1 MAPFTVLDWLKGGT
15 KKQTPIEEEEEV
27 LLDESLYDTHHAE
40 EGREESDDDMSL
52 PSSLPIG
59 LIELDS
65 ATLGLLYGNQ
75 VTQPADSSN
84 PTLAEVIECEDEASK
99 TTKDVFYF
107 IACMN
112 RAKRTP
118 YVNGSKSATPLT
130 RNVLGLDWYSACNDK
145 NNFWSATDERRVE
158 ILSTQGKHNLM
169 QSKAWD
175 DCRPKN
181 NTCGMVLLL
190 CNYYLKWKPGSG
202 NARGRRAAIVFDKYT
217 KSRYINNGDTVRVY
231 SIIRNW
237 SQLAKAYQRL
247 GKTGRHFEEIIMNCT
262 PHKLYLDVER
272 DTASS
277 HSVTTEEAR
286 MELDAIQATFEG
298 KFLPYL
304 LTFVQTVLGIEEAT
318 LDDLVVTYSSREGVK
333 FSAHVV
339 LSTEA
344 GHYFRSREDSH
355 AASAL
360 MAKFLDDMCIE
371 DNEFKEW
378 YYYAFD
384 EVMVDYSVY
393 GDGQRNMRMVG
404 CCKITSNLRS
414 DTHWTK
420 ARVFVK
426 PSTARDR
433 PLKDYIISVYD
444 AINNPADYTPIF
456 MTNAMVVK
464 AAEFATRG
472 IGVRLIKR
480 GDALRRR
487 AGISVGTSALGG
499 NIIMG
504 VAGELTT
511 NEADGETDG
520 IFTGLKSRLPPDSIK
535 VVNTVGKSIKET
547 PLSWKEY
554 YEVGLRILNA
564 VCGGIHPG
572 NAIQAERS
580 DPGSSP
586 GWLWRAEMS
595 AFVPG
600 MTRKNNAFRYCYF
613 GCASGQHRVR
623 VYVLCDFSVG
633 YHCYGHKCPTTRAI
647 IIPSPVYQDNKVKP
661 GLAPVADYTP
671 EIAVGILD
679 YNDTPPGPNDDDQ
692 HMRELSMPEDLGG
705 DKDDKLTYLLHGGMG
720 TGKTTTVARLI
731 KRCREIRE
739 SPRILSISFRV
750 MLAKNASETLGIDYY
765 KTAPSRTL
773 YQNNELALQLDSVE
787 RLLQECDEN
796 NHITKLKCKHD
807 ILILDELC
815 SLLSHLD
822 SSTLKEKLNNVWHV
836 FFRLVRSAGVVVCAD
851 ADMGPR
857 EQRFI
862 RMARGYSD
870 YDGTYT
876 IPGLRY
882 HRNHYIGIKTS
893 FIEYKGEAEWA
904 EKIIFLSVVKRQ
916 NIFIASNS
924 IGQIQRLKEWLEQTV
939 FQIRLNIEAKI
950 RSEGGD
956 PDSDERVEYLDE
968 LYTQIDTITSQST
981 ETEKNEMSDS
991 NRTWIKSKILIIS
1004 PTVGAG
1010 VDFNEEHFDAAFVYA
1025 TSKSCCARA
1034 INQMRGR
1041 ARSISSHQCHVF
1053 INSLS
1058 KSGADNEGA
1067 LPITPA
1073 MAMETLQRQRDA
1085 YLLQPLADTDNAD
1098 DDGFFSFSR
1107 SLIPSRLMEIQ
1118 AYNMAET
1125 NRSLTNLRMEWI
1137 KLQQSCDPG
1146 VDYRFDDTFDHKKNY
1161 EFLKFMGT
1169 LKGVVKEKRTNQVA
1183 NQRDCDLAEY
1193 NSNRMLD
1200 KMGQMAEIVPSQ
1212 PKASVF
1218 MEKNEIR
1225 HFYGI
1230 AENIEPGVF
1239 ANMMTKLDMSLR
1251 GREKLTSFIQVIFM
1265 DSIELERLSKERKIT
1280 TDMRIQ
1286 ITDTTNAITHE
1297 VRSASRMAQESEVTD
1312 YEKRLWATKLM
1323 FACGS
1328 SIEKVNEDIFEAFE
1342 FHTGLSDSRLGGE
1355 TEIQRW
1361 LQDQRF
1367 RIEKVTHLTPHEVST
1382 AIPDPGEQFQWKHV
1396 YAIAKRFFAE
1406 EFDIHFKLAYYNKKN
1421 KKSGGDRG
1429 DGRCSI
1435 QAHRSSSVCPKSGK
1449 AKYKYCTKAVVA
1461 HSDICLVLEKSRA
1474 RVNSK
1479 TFDIKGVYKEKIAT
1493 RITTAGNKRAFE
1505 SDFTS
1510 LLLDAPNPAGRLETI
1525 QETTV
1530 EVENVV
1536 DNSLESAVEHEDAP
1550 DGDAGYLVG
1559 SIYSSDYTSGDFG
1572 YLQDSEFA
1580 IQETIQEVDQDTIMQ
1595 DGDGSSVTHD
1605 DDLESTNSSE
1615 YSQSTKKRK
1624 LSEIDTVND
1633 RRNKTLAAS
1642 NDSHAKACVNQRDEM
1657 WNAMKSL
1664 YIQDPPS
1671 SLDAISFR
1679 NLMLTPT
1686 YKVLT
1691 KRSVKDACHS
1701 HLARLN
1707 EYIEKN
1713 SSDVY

>member
-1 MAPFTVLDWLKGGT
+1 MPPFTVLEWLRQGA
-15 KKQTPIEEEEEV
+15 KKQTTKEEEDEEV
-27 LLDESLYDTHHAE
+27 LYDESLHDTHHPKHE
-40 EGREESDDDMSL
+40 DSDEDDMSL
-52 PSSLPIG
+52 PSSVPHG
-59 LIELDS
+59 LIQLDEQ
-65 ATLGLLYGNQ
+65 TLGLLYG
-75 VTQPADSSN
+75 TQTTGTHDLSD
-84 PTLAEVIECEDEASK
+84 PTLEQVLGGGTDTDK
-99 TTKDVFYF
+99 KKDVFHF
-107 IACMN
+107 ISCMN
-112 RAKRTP
+112 RAKRSP
-118 YVNGSKSATPLT
+118 YVNGTKTSTPLT
-130 RNVLGLDWYSACNDK
+130 RNVLGLDWFSACNDK
-145 NNFWSATDERRVE
+145 NNFWSLSEERRGE

-169 QSKAWD
+169 QSKVWD

-181 NTCGMVLLL
+181 NNCGMVLLL
-190 CNYYLKWKPGSG
+190 CSYYLKWKPGSG
-202 NARGRRAAIVFDKYT
+202 NARGRRASIVYDKYT
-217 KSRYINNGDTVRVY
+217 KTRYINNGDTVRVY
-231 SIIRNW
+231 SVIRNW
-237 SQLAKAYQRL
+237 SQLATAYQRL
-247 GKTGRHFEEIIMNCT
+247 GDTGRHFEEIIMNCT

-277 HSVTTEEAR
+277 HSVTSEEAR
-286 MELDAIQATFEG
+286 KELDDIQFTFED

-318 LDDLVVTYSSREGVK
+318 LDDLVITYSSREGVK
-333 FSAHVV
+333 FSAHIV
-339 LSTEA
+339 LSTPD

-360 MAKFLDDMCIE
+360 MAKFLDEMCIE

-393 GDGQRNMRMVG
+393 GEGQRNMRMVG

-420 ARVFVK
+420 ARVFTK
-426 PSTARDR
+426 PPGARDR
-433 PLKDYIISVYD
+433 PLRDYIISVYD
-444 AINNPADYTPIF
+444 AINNPAKYTPIF
-456 MTNAMVVK
+456 MTNSMVVS
-464 AAEFATRG
+464 AANFATHG
-472 IGVRLIKR
+472 IGLRLIKR

-499 NIIMG
+499 NILMG

-511 NEADGETDG
+511 NEANSEADG
-520 IFTGLKSRLPPDSIK
+520 IFLGLKSKLSPDSIK
-535 VVNTVGKSIKET
+535 VLNTVGKSIKDT

-554 YEVGLRILNA
+554 YEVGLRILNG

-580 DPGSSP
+580 DPSTSP

-600 MTRKNNAFRYCYF
+600 MTRKNGAFRYCYF
-613 GCASGQHRVR
+613 GCVSGQHRVR
-623 VYVLCDFSVG
+623 VYVLCDYSVG
-633 YHCYGHKCPTTRAI
+633 YHCYGHKCTTTKAI

-671 EIAVGILD
+671 EITMGVLD
-679 YNDTPPGPNDDDQ
+679 YNDIPPGPNDDDQ
-692 HMRELSMPEDLGG
+692 HMRELTMPEDMGG
-705 DKDDKLTYLLHGGMG
+705 EKGDKLTYILHGGMG
-720 TGKTTTVARLI
+720 TGKTTTVGKLI
-731 KRCREIRE
+731 KRCREIRDE
-739 SPRILSISFRV
+739 PRILSISFRV

-796 NHITKLKCKHD
+796 NHLTKLKCKHD

-822 SSTLKEKLNNVWHV
+822 SSTLKDKLNNVWHV
-836 FFRLVRSAGVVVCAD
+836 FFRLVRSAGVVICAD

-862 RMARGYSD
+862 RMARGYSNEND
-870 YDGTYT
+870 NYE

-924 IGQIQRLKEWLEQTV
+924 IGQIQRLKEWIEQTV
-939 FQIRLNIEAKI
+939 FQIRLNLESKI

-956 PDSDERVEYLDE
+956 PDSDERVEYLDD

-1010 VDFNEEHFDAAFVYA
+1010 VDFNEKHFDAAFVYA

-1041 ARSISSHQCHVF
+1041 ARSITSHQCHVF

-1058 KSGADNEGA
+1058 KSGTDNEGT

-1085 YLLQPLADTDNAD
+1085 YLMQPLVDTDNTD
-1098 DDGFFSFSR
+1098 DDGFFFYTR
-1107 SLIPSRLMEIQ
+1107 SLIPSNLMEIQ

-1125 NRSLTNLRMEWI
+1125 NRSLVNLRMEWI

-1146 VDYRFDDTFDHKKNY
+1146 VEYSFEDSFDHKKNY

-1169 LKGVVKEKRTNQVA
+1169 LKGVVKEKRTKQVA
-1183 NQRDCDLAEY
+1183 NQRDCDLTEY

-1200 KMGQMAEIVPSQ
+1200 KMGQMGEIITSQ
-1212 PKASVF
+1212 PQASVF

-1230 AENIEPGVF
+1230 AEDIKPEMF
-1239 ANMMTKLDMSLR
+1239 ARIMTKLDMSLR
-1251 GREKLTSFIQVIFM
+1251 GREKITNVILVLFM
-1265 DSIELERLSKERKIT
+1265 ESAELEKLAKERKLT
-1280 TDMRIQ
+1280 THMEMQ
-1286 ITDTTNAITHE
+1286 IIDTANSIIHK
-1297 VRSASRMAQESEVTD
+1297 VNSASRMAQESEVTD
-1312 YEKRLWATKLM
+1312 YEKRLWVGKLM

-1328 SIEKVNEDIFEAFE
+1328 SIDKIHTNIFESME
-1342 FHTGLSDSRLGGE
+1342 FHTGLSTSRLDGE
-1355 TEIQRW
+1355 TDIQKW

-1367 RIEKVTHLTPHEVST
+1367 RMEKVAHLTPHEVST
-1382 AIPDPGEQFQWKHV
+1382 AIPPPGEMFEWKHV
-1396 YAIAKRFFAE
+1396 YAITKRFFAE
-1406 EFDIHFKLAYYNKKN
+1406 EFDIHFKLAYFNKKN

-1429 DGRCSI
+1429 GGRCSI
-1435 QAHRSSSVCPKSGK
+1435 QDHRSSVVCPKSGK
-1449 AKYKYCTKAVVA
+1449 TKYKYCTKATVT
-1461 HSDICLVLEKSRA
+1461 HSDLCLLLEKSKA
-1474 RVNSK
+1474 RVNSS
-1479 TFDIKGVYKEKIAT
+1479 TFDIKGGYKEKINSRIMVSGNT
-1493 RITTAGNKRAFE
+1493 REFE

-1510 LLLDAPNPAGRLETI
+1510 LLFDAPVSENQLETI
-1525 QETTV
+1525 QEV
-1530 EVENVV
+1530 PE
-1536 DNSLESAVEHEDAP
+1536 EDAMDTTEGV

-1559 SIYSSDYTSGDFG
+1559 SIYGANYTPEDFG

-1580 IQETIQEVDQDTIMQ
+1580 LQEINEEGGELETLETTQEDDRQDE
-1595 DGDGSSVTHD
+1595 
-1605 DDLESTNSSE
+1605 LESTTSSE
-1615 YSQSTKKRK
+1615 YSNKRKKRK
-1624 LSEIDTVND
+1624 LDEIDTVND
-1633 RRNKTLAAS
+1633 RKTQTLMAS
-1642 NDSHAKACVNQRDEM
+1642 NDSHAKACVNQRDEL
-1657 WNAMKSL
+1657 WNQMKSL

-1679 NLMLTPT
+1679 NLMLTPS

-1691 KRSVKDACHS
+1691 KTSVRDATHT
-1701 HLARLN
+1701 HLAKLN
-1707 EYIEKN
+1707 EYVEN
-1713 SSDVY
+1713 HGSEVY